1 MATLVSTA
9 YRLALVGIAPPLHI
23 RIGDGWAVAALI
35 THEPGP
41 RGFGPRGWPVAP
53 ERKAEIGRFRPGA
66 HRPPV
71 DFGHPSTPGANRNQ
85 SNRITVN
92 FDLDL
97 GISAQGESVANVLRD
112 DNPASAIN
120 RYHHGCH
127 STIHAN
133 RKRAKRQRPGPT
145 RGPGRCNNCGCD
157 YSPRTRLMMSLAM
170 LGGTSMYSANCIV

>member
-23 RIGDGWAVAALI
+23 RIGDGWAVAVLD
-35 THEPGP
+35 
-41 RGFGPRGWPVAP
+41 
-53 ERKAEIGRFRPGA
+53 

>member
-23 RIGDGWAVAALI
+23 RIGDGWAVAALN
-35 THEPGP
+35 
-41 RGFGPRGWPVAP
+41 
-53 ERKAEIGRFRPGA
+53 

-71 DFGHPSTPGANRNQ
+71 D
-85 SNRITVN
+85 